1 MGFHE
6 GRKYGLIVGA
16 LRTARMPRRLETLV
30 VGQLWAPDVCAIQ
43 EILADV
49 SATLWRLTLSLT

>member
-6 GRKYGLIVGA
+6 GRKYGLIMGA
-16 LRTARMPRRLETLV
+16 LRKTRMPRRFETLV
-30 VGQLWAPDVCAIQ
+30 VAQLWVPGIPVPH

-49 SATLWRLTLSLT
+49 SAALWRLTLSLT